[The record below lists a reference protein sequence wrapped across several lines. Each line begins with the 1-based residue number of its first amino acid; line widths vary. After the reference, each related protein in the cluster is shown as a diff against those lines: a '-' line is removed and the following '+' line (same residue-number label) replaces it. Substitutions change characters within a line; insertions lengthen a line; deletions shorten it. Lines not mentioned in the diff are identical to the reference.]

1 MLSILSAETGS
12 CSESTNSGAADAGA
26 ADSVNVNYRM
36 QQGEAV
42 SVNVNYG
49 MQQNNGIVG
58 YSIMDCI
65 TLVESIQEL
74 TTEEKVD
81 AANIMR
87 FEGMARVM
95 FMNFTDPAVRL
106 CWIKK
111 ELAKLVSLL
120 YCPSNYVY
128 VG

>member
-1 MLSILSAETGS
+1 MLSILFVETGS
-12 CSESTNSGAADAGA
+12 ASESTNSGAADAGA
-26 ADSVNVNYRM
+26 AD
-36 QQGEAV
+36 

-87 FEGMARVM
+87 FDKGMARVM
-95 FMNFTDPAVRL
+95 FMNFTNPAVRL

-111 ELAKLVSLL
+111 ELAKLLSLL
-120 YCPSNYVY
+120 YCP
-128 VG
+128 

>member
-26 ADSVNVNYRM
+26 ADSVNVNYGM

-87 FEGMARVM
+87 FDKGMARVM
-95 FMNFTDPAVRL
+95 FMNFTNPAVRL

-120 YCPSNYVY
+120 YCP
-128 VG
+128 